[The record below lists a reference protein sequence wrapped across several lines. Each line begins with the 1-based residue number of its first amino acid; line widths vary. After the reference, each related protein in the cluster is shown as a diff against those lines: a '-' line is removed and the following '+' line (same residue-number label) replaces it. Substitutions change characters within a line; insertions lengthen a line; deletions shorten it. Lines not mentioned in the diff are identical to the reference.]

1 MENIKLFM
9 TNTGY
14 FDKGFYED
22 YIKHNMCKKYYK
34 ECKSVFDSEDCIAY
48 TRISFKSKTDSIV
61 EFTSIFI
68 LDLSESVPVIVE
80 NINTS
85 SGMAMCLCGT
95 DNDCDD
101 DDEDDGLI
109 SARDFGEMCVK
120 RVADKVTEYIIDNAK
135 CYDDYVIIKR
145 NKK

>member
-1 MENIKLFM
+1 
-9 TNTGY
+9 
-14 FDKGFYED
+14 
-22 YIKHNMCKKYYK
+22 
-34 ECKSVFDSEDCIAY
+34 
-48 TRISFKSKTDSIV
+48 
-61 EFTSIFI
+61 
-68 LDLSESVPVIVE
+68 
-80 NINTS
+80 
-85 SGMAMCLCGT
+85 MAMCLCGT